1 MLCQLLAEEI
11 PAPLGVVSLDPYRGR
26 IHAGVLL
33 QRVSKGVRGQPVFSI
48 ALTFLHSEVKM
59 SSKKNKI
66 RPLQDRIIVERLAP
80 EEKSSGGI
88 ILPDNAQERPQRG
101 RVIAVGKGKVRED
114 GTVTPVDV
122 KEGDEI
128 LFGKYSGTEVKV
140 DGAEVLIMREDDV
153 LGVVL

>member
-1 MLCQLLAEEI
+1 
-11 PAPLGVVSLDPYRGR
+11 
-26 IHAGVLL
+26 
-33 QRVSKGVRGQPVFSI
+33 
-48 ALTFLHSEVKM
+48 M

-66 RPLQDRIIVERLAP
+66 RPLQDRIIVERMAP

-101 RVIAVGKGKVRED
+101 RVVAVGKGKVRED
-114 GTVTPVDV
+114 GAVIPVDV

-140 DGAEVLIMREDDV
+140 EGTDLLIMREDDV

>member
-1 MLCQLLAEEI
+1 
-11 PAPLGVVSLDPYRGR
+11 
-26 IHAGVLL
+26 
-33 QRVSKGVRGQPVFSI
+33 
-48 ALTFLHSEVKM
+48 M
-59 SSKKNKI
+59 SNKKSKI

-101 RVIAVGKGKVRED
+101 LVIAVGKGKVRED
-114 GTVTPVDV
+114 GSVNPPDV

-128 LFGKYSGTEVKV
+128 LFGKYSGVEVKV
-140 DGAEVLIMREDDV
+140 DGSEVLIMREDDV

>member
-1 MLCQLLAEEI
+1 
-11 PAPLGVVSLDPYRGR
+11 
-26 IHAGVLL
+26 
-33 QRVSKGVRGQPVFSI
+33 
-48 ALTFLHSEVKM
+48 M

-101 RVIAVGKGKVRED
+101 RVVAVGKGKVRDD

-140 DGAEVLIMREDDV
+140 EGAELLIMREDDV

>member
-1 MLCQLLAEEI
+1 
-11 PAPLGVVSLDPYRGR
+11 
-26 IHAGVLL
+26 
-33 QRVSKGVRGQPVFSI
+33 
-48 ALTFLHSEVKM
+48 M
-59 SSKKNKI
+59 SSNKNKI
-66 RPLQDRIIVERLAP
+66 RPLQDRLIVERLAP

-101 RVIAVGKGKVRED
+101 RVVAVGKGKVRED

-140 DGAEVLIMREDDV
+140 EGGELLIMREDDV
-153 LGVVL
+153 LGVVVA

>member
-1 MLCQLLAEEI
+1 
-11 PAPLGVVSLDPYRGR
+11 
-26 IHAGVLL
+26 
-33 QRVSKGVRGQPVFSI
+33 
-48 ALTFLHSEVKM
+48 M

-80 EEKSSGGI
+80 EEKSLGGI

-101 RVIAVGKGKVRED
+101 KGKVRED
-114 GTVTPVDV
+114 GSVHPVDV

-128 LFGKYSGTEVKV
+128 LFGKYSGTEIKV

>member
-1 MLCQLLAEEI
+1 VVLPVDIGRGATHKKGTLRW
-11 PAPLGVVSLDPYRGR
+11 LGQNPVIRHGWL
-26 IHAGVLL
+26 HGV
-33 QRVSKGVRGQPVFSI
+33 PTFSSFGGI
-48 ALTFLHSEVKM
+48 KAM
-59 SSKKNKI
+59 SSKKSKI

-101 RVIAVGKGKVRED
+101 RVVAVGKGKVRED

-140 DGAEVLIMREDDV
+140 EGSDLLIMREDDV

>member
-1 MLCQLLAEEI
+1 M
-11 PAPLGVVSLDPYRGR
+11 
-26 IHAGVLL
+26 
-33 QRVSKGVRGQPVFSI
+33 
-48 ALTFLHSEVKM
+48 T
-59 SSKKNKI
+59 SKKNKI

-80 EEKSSGGI
+80 EEKSLGGI

-114 GTVTPVDV
+114 GKLLPPDV
-122 KEGDEI
+122 REGDEI
-128 LFGKYSGTEVKV
+128 LFGKYSGVEVKV

>member
-1 MLCQLLAEEI
+1 MRSEPVGKCHTHTVRE
-11 PAPLGVVSLDPYRGR
+11 GVW
-26 IHAGVLL
+26 VLSTVL
-33 QRVSKGVRGQPVFSI
+33 PKVVPIVVPHP
-48 ALTFLHSEVKM
+48 FLHIGGKEAM
-59 SSKKNKI
+59 SSKKSKI

-101 RVIAVGKGKVRED
+101 RVVAVGKGKVRED

-140 DGAEVLIMREDDV
+140 EGAELLIMREDDV

>member
-1 MLCQLLAEEI
+1 MRGGPHLIASHKEY
-11 PAPLGVVSLDPYRGR
+11 VKVSERCRWWHL
-26 IHAGVLL
+26 
-33 QRVSKGVRGQPVFSI
+33 
-48 ALTFLHSEVKM
+48 FLFYTSEVIEAM

-101 RVIAVGKGKVRED
+101 RVVAVGKGKVRED

-140 DGAEVLIMREDDV
+140 EGAELLIMREDDV